1 MKAWQPPSKVCQ
13 LGGAQTGF
21 YTRESGRQNNMSA
34 QLIGGKLWHE
44 EGRVR
49 HNGEM
54 VAIARVVSNIL
65 DQTVQRLLRAVIQ
78 WFSASKVC
86 ANITKS
92 LN

>member
-13 LGGAQTGF
+13 LGGTQTGF

-54 VAIARVVSNIL
+54 VAIARVVSNVL

-78 WFSASKVC
+78 WFSASQVC

>member
-1 MKAWQPPSKVCQ
+1 
-13 LGGAQTGF
+13 
-21 YTRESGRQNNMSA
+21 MSA
-34 QLIGGKLWHE
+34 QPIGGKLWHG

-54 VAIARVVSNIL
+54 VAIAKVVSNIL

-78 WFSASKVC
+78 WFSVSKVC